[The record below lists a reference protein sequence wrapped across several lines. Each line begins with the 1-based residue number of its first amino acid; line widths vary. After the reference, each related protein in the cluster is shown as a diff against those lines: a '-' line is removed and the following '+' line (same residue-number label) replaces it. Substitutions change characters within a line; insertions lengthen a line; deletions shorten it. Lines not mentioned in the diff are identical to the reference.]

1 MRTNASTLARIAV
14 AGTLDWTDR
23 RVVRSGRAALR
34 EAAATVRGEPAVS
47 TGAAWGL
54 ILVVRLF
61 LGGAVGLADNFDGHR
76 LLCQLGVAPHPFAA
90 SQPLWAYAT
99 PRYDAYTWYGE
110 ACSAG
115 GTGQP
120 YLSTEY
126 FPLWLAKLLTHLYG
140 LPGALDL
147 RMLGLVFAVGVAV
160 AVGWTV
166 RELPGPTWAR
176 VLIASG
182 IGLAAVDSAIAPY
195 YISPFS
201 EPAALLGLLLLI
213 PALLRLLSRE
223 RLRGGDLALV
233 AAITAWTIGAKTQ
246 MAALLPVVVVLM
258 LLRPCVRPSSRLN
271 LPGAARPLRALA
283 RRVPA
288 LLVCVGL
295 VGATAEF
302 EVHQSRWLNEIV
314 LYNNVFDSVLGH
326 SSDVPGDLRALH
338 LPANFAP
345 AAGAPV
351 TSPQSAAALPD
362 YPQFLRHAS
371 FAGVVEFYAT
381 HPDRLFGVFDRGLV
395 GMSATRPPYLG
406 NYQASSG
413 AAPYAQE
420 CRVCVAAAAFTLAE
434 PFRWMVI
441 PGIWLLA
448 LIGGIR
454 LARRRD
460 LPIRAQGVGAVLAA
474 LSAAT
479 VVQFWTVMLT
489 EGDSDVEKHLVFAL
503 FGTMLLGPLGAAALA
518 AADTRRPAA
527 AGVGS
532 GAAATVV
539 ATPRTAPDSVP
550 DLVSGLAPD
559 PTPNLRPNLTLSQI
573 PESVR

>member
-1 MRTNASTLARIAV
+1 MRTTGSTLARIAV
-14 AGTLDWTDR
+14 ASTLDWTDR

-34 EAAATVRGEPAVS
+34 GVAATVRSEPAVS

-54 ILVVRLF
+54 VLLARLF

-76 LLCQLGVAPHPFAA
+76 LLCQLGVAPHPIPAA
-90 SQPLWAYAT
+90 QPVWAYLT

-110 ACSAG
+110 SCSAG

-126 FPLWLAKLLTHLYG
+126 FPLWLAKVLTHLYG

-195 YISPFS
+195 FVSPFS

-223 RLRGGDLALV
+223 RFRGGDLALV

-246 MAALLPVVVVLM
+246 MAALLPVIIVLM
-258 LLRPCVRPSSRLN
+258 LLRPCVRSRSRLDV
-271 LPGAARPLRALA
+271 PGAARPLRALA
-283 RRVPA
+283 RRAPA
-288 LLVCVGL
+288 LLICVGL
-295 VGATAEF
+295 LGATAEF

-314 LYNNVFDSVLGH
+314 LYNNVFGSVLGH
-326 SSDVPGDLRALH
+326 SSDVPADLRALH
-338 LPANFAP
+338 LPADFAP
-345 AAGAPV
+345 AAGVSILAP
-351 TSPQSAAALPD
+351 QAASTLPD

-371 FAGVVEFYAT
+371 FGGVLEFYAS
-381 HPDRLFGVFDRGLV
+381 HPTRLFGVFDRGLV
-395 GMSATRPPYLG
+395 AMSTTRPPYLG

-434 PFRWMVI
+434 PFRWVVI

-448 LIGGIR
+448 LVGGIR

-460 LPIRAQGVGAVLAA
+460 VPIRAQGVGVVLAG

-479 VVQFWTVMLT
+479 IVQFWTVMLT
-489 EGDSDVEKHLVFAL
+489 EGDSNVEKHLVFAL
-503 FGTMLLGPLGAAALA
+503 FGTMLLGPLGAAALV
-518 AADTRRPAA
+518 AADARQPPAPEP
-527 AGVGS
+527 
-532 GAAATVV
+532 T
-539 ATPRTAPDSVP
+539 T
-550 DLVSGLAPD
+550 DLIPSQLLQPSLEPSLEPSLDLRPD
-559 PTPNLRPNLTLSQI
+559 PI
-573 PESVR
+573 PEPAR

>member
-1 MRTNASTLARIAV
+1 MRTTGSTLARIAV
-14 AGTLDWTDR
+14 ASTLDWTDR
-23 RVVRSGRAALR
+23 RIVRSGRAALR
-34 EAAATVRGEPAVS
+34 GAGATVRSEPAVS

-54 ILVVRLF
+54 VLLTRLF

-76 LLCQLGVAPHPFAA
+76 LLCQLGVAPHPFPA
-90 SQPLWAYAT
+90 SQPLWAYLT

-195 YISPFS
+195 FISPFS

-213 PALLRLLSRE
+213 PALLRLLSRD
-223 RLRGGDLALV
+223 RFRGGDLALV

-258 LLRPCVRPSSRLN
+258 LVRPCVRTRSRLE

-283 RRVPA
+283 RRAPA

-295 VGATAEF
+295 VGMTAEF
-302 EVHQSRWLNEIV
+302 EAHQSRWLNEIV
-314 LYNNVFDSVLGH
+314 LYDSVFRGVLGH
-326 SSDVPGDLRALH
+326 SSDVPADLRALH

-345 AAGAPV
+345 AAGSSILA
-351 TSPQSAAALPD
+351 PQSASTLPD

-371 FAGVVEFYAT
+371 FVGVVEFYAS
-381 HPDRLFGVFDRGLV
+381 HPTRLFGVFDRGLV
-395 GMSATRPPYLG
+395 GMSATRPQYLG
-406 NYQASSG
+406 NYPASSA

-434 PFRWMVI
+434 PFRWVVI

-460 LPIRAQGVGAVLAA
+460 LPLRAQGVGVVLAG

-518 AADTRRPAA
+518 AADMRRPAA
-527 AGVGS
+527 AGSAV
-532 GAAATVV
+532 TVV
-539 ATPRTAPDSVP
+539 TSPRTVTDLVPDPVP
-550 DLVSGLAPD
+550 DL
-559 PTPNLRPNLTLSQI
+559 TPGQI
-573 PESVR
+573 PEPAR